1 MLSRSLSVL
10 QIAIMLSRLCHTEKR
25 ERALFGNGETGL
37 RETCSASISEF
48 PPALMKRMGCKI
60 INLKLSQH

>member
-1 MLSRSLSVL
+1 MLSHSLSVL
-10 QIAIMLSRLCHTEKR
+10 QIAIMLSRLCHSEKR
-25 ERALFGNGETGL
+25 ERVLFGNDETGL

-48 PPALMKRMGCKI
+48 PPALMQRMGGKI